1 MQWPAN
7 ISKIT
12 LLVVNG
18 DESLRGENGRDVAR
32 RSSTLSTIYCHVTSL
47 TIPLIL
53 RLQPIIRCLCVCGC
67 VCGGRGGVDGGGGV
81 AEGKGEEGTP
91 RRERQGADDPSS
103 QKASARVTGARRSLF
118 TV

>member
-1 MQWPAN
+1 M
-7 ISKIT
+7 
-12 LLVVNG
+12 
-18 DESLRGENGRDVAR
+18 
-32 RSSTLSTIYCHVTSL
+32 
-47 TIPLIL
+47 
-53 RLQPIIRCLCVCGC
+53 
-67 VCGGRGGVDGGGGV
+67 DGGGGV